1 MDEELLNEE
10 ETQETE
16 TEDTVVDPLLT
27 AAKLALRITTNAF
40 DNEVEWLLEAAK
52 LDLGIAGVLEPDTM
66 TAIVQQA
73 CITYVK
79 MNFGIGQDYE
89 MTYKQIAEAE
99 GCTQER
105 VRQIIVSALKKMKN

>member
-10 ETQETE
+10 TEETE

-52 LDLGIAGVLEPDTM
+52 LDLGIAGVLVPDTM

-73 CITYVK
+73 CITFVK
-79 MNFGIGQDYE
+79 MNFGQPDDYD
-89 MTYKQIAEAE
+89 
-99 GCTQER
+99 R
-105 VRQIIVSALKKMKN
+105 LKRSYDEQKAQLATCSGYTNWGLS